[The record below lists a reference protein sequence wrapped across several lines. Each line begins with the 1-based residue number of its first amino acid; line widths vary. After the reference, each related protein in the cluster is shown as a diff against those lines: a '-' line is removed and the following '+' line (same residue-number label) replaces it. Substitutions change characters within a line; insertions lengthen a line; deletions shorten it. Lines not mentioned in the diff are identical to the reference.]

1 MTTPIRTSLA
11 TCLLTT
17 AASATFA
24 LQPLIT
30 DDTGTQ
36 GQSARQIEVA
46 YVERQASQYGDTMRT
61 GALPLVYTWG
71 ARDNLDVY
79 LGITPTQIRSSIPG
93 SDSGGMG
100 NTALGVKWRFLD
112 GGESKTSLAIK
123 SEVRLPVSSS
133 QEAAGLG
140 TGMTSYGLTLILS
153 QELTF
158 GAIHLNLAK
167 IRDQFLEP
175 EARPHATTL
184 RASSAPIWNINEQW
198 KLALEVGRE
207 FVSTGGDTIT
217 NPFVQLGGIY
227 SPSSDIDVA
236 LGLLR
241 SVDNAANQTSTTT
254 VTLGL
259 TWHLR

>member
-1 MTTPIRTSLA
+1 MTNPIRTSLA

-46 YVERQASQYGDTMRT
+46 YVESQASQSGDTMRT

-71 ARDNLDVY
+71 ASDTLDVY
-79 LGITPTQIRSSIPG
+79 LGIAPTQIRSSIPG
-93 SDSGGMG
+93 MDSGGLG
-100 NTALGVKWRFLD
+100 NTALGIKWRFVD
-112 GGESKTSLAIK
+112 GGESGTSLAIK
-123 SEVRLPVSSS
+123 PEVRLPVSAS

-153 QELTF
+153 QELMF

-167 IRDQFLEP
+167 MRDQFLES

-184 RASSAPIWNINEQW
+184 RASAAPVWNVNAQW
-198 KLALEVGRE
+198 KLALELGRE
-207 FVSTGGDTIT
+207 FVSSGGDTVT
-217 NPFVQLGGIY
+217 NPFVQLGAIY

-236 LGLLR
+236 VGLLR
-241 SVDNAANQTSTTT
+241 SFDNAANQTTTT
-254 VTLGL
+254 TATLGL